1 MEALNGSDA
10 EYLDHEAVLPDVVYY
25 ESKLGQKV
33 RITYHRHRWNY
44 SVPDGIKICT

>member
-33 RITYHRHRWNY
+33 RITWNY